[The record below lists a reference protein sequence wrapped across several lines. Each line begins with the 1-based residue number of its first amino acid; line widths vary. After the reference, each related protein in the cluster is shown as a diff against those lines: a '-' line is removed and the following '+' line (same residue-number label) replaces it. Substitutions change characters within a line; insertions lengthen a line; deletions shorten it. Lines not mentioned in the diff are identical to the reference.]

1 MIQRA
6 TTRVVY
12 SILREDK
19 VYGILDC
26 LCCNGTVIKKLN
38 PGRDESEVLC
48 ASINPDY
55 QPFSVKPADVYGLYR
70 VIMCMTLK

>member
-38 PGRDESEVLC
+38 PGRDDDEVLC
-48 ASINPDY
+48 VSVNPDY
-55 QPFSVKPADVYGLYR
+55 QPFYVKLADVYGLYR
-70 VIMCMTLK
+70 VMMCMTLK